1 MGILCNAFGTS
12 GTSSTSGASGYDTSG
27 TSSTSGA
34 SGYLER
40 IQVKVEIC
48 WNMP

>member
-1 MGILCNAFGTS
+1 LIALGGARPEAEQDHLNILCNAS
-12 GTSSTSGASGYDTSG
+12 GTSG

-48 WNMP
+48 